1 MAWTSETG
9 VAQFQL
15 ILLCVTYEKCLNVYA
30 PSDTS
35 VNNIYM
41 TEMQVAT
48 FDVAKESTFHSHYGI
63 APVSVV

>member
-1 MAWTSETG
+1 MR
-9 VAQFQL
+9 
-15 ILLCVTYEKCLNVYA
+15 LLTQV
-30 PSDTS
+30 SI
-35 VNNIYM
+35 IYM